1 MLGNTLFCRALTVLQ
16 SQNDKG
22 PEPLLHQQT
31 FDSQKGEVISRLI
44 SKSDVLFLS
53 FYMVNQAIVNSRHV
67 GQTFL
72 KRSERLVTAGDY
84 LLGGKNKLKL

>member
-44 SKSDVLFLS
+44 SKSDVLFPLLL
-53 FYMVNQAIVNSRHV
+53 Y
-67 GQTFL
+67 GQPGD
-72 KRSERLVTAGDY
+72 REQSACGPNVSEKVRKTRNRRRLFVR
-84 LLGGKNKLKL
+84 GKK